1 MPQTPIIEVRDL
13 RKHYPDVK
21 AVDGVSFSIPEGICF
36 GILGPNSAGKTTTVE
51 IMEGIVLPSGGEV
64 LYRGAPRSRR
74 YQEEVGIQFQSTA
87 LQEFLTVRETLQL
100 FYQLYKSVSDL
111 DEVIQVCAL
120 KELLERDNRKLSGGQ
135 RQRLLLG
142 IALLNDPKILFLDE
156 PTTGLDPQ
164 SRQSF
169 WHLIERIKQQKKSIV
184 LTTHYMEEA
193 YRLCDEIIIMDHGT
207 IIAQGSPEALLAKHF
222 GDTILQL
229 PTEDV
234 VIPAESLPFTVLQG
248 EQCIE
253 ISTKDVDAAVRELLE
268 RGVSLA
274 RLKIRARTLD
284 DLFLELTGKE
294 LRA

>member
-1 MPQTPIIEVRDL
+1 MSHTPIIEVREL
-13 RKHYPDVK
+13 RKQYPDVK
-21 AVDGVSFSIPEGICF
+21 AVDGVSFAIPEGICF
-36 GILGPNSAGKTTTVE
+36 GILGPNGAGKTTTVE
-51 IMEGIVLPSGGEV
+51 IMESIVSATSGEV
-64 LYRGAPRSRR
+64 LYRGEPRGRR

-87 LQEFLTVRETLQL
+87 LQEFLTVRETLVL
-100 FYQLYKSVSDL
+100 FHRLYKNVTDL
-111 DEVIQVCAL
+111 EEVIRVCAL
-120 KELLERDNRKLSGGQ
+120 QELLERDNRKLSGGQ

-169 WHLIERIKQQKKSIV
+169 WHLIERIKEERKSIV

-193 YRLCDEIIIMDHGT
+193 YRLCDQIIIMDHGR
-207 IIAQGSPEALLAKHF
+207 IIAQGSPEELLAEHF

-229 PTEDV
+229 PTEDLT
-234 VIPAESLPFTVLQG
+234 IPAESLPFTVLQG

-253 ISTKDVDAAVRELLE
+253 ISTKDVDGAIRQLLE
-268 RGVSLA
+268 HGVSMA
-274 RLKIRARTLD
+274 RLKVRARTLD

>member
-1 MPQTPIIEVRDL
+1 MPHTPIIEVRDL
-13 RKHYPDVK
+13 RKHYPGVK
-21 AVDGVSFSIPEGICF
+21 AVDGVSFVIPEGICF
-36 GILGPNSAGKTTTVE
+36 GILGPNGAGKTTTVE
-51 IMEGIVLPSGGEV
+51 IMEGIVLPSSGMV
-64 LYRGAPRSRR
+64 LYRGAPRGRR

-87 LQEFLTVRETLQL
+87 LQEFLTVRETLTL
-100 FYQLYKSVSDL
+100 FHRLYRNVADL
-111 DEVIQVCAL
+111 DQVIEVCAL
-120 KELLERDNRKLSGGQ
+120 QELLERDNRKLSGGQ

-142 IALLNDPKILFLDE
+142 IALLNDPRILFLDE

-169 WHLIERIKQQKKSIV
+169 WHLIERVKEAKKSIV

-207 IIAQGSPEALLAKHF
+207 VIAQGSPEELLAKHF

-229 PTEDV
+229 PSEDV
-234 VIPAESLPFTVLQG
+234 GVPAENLPFTVLQG

-268 RGVSLA
+268 RGISLE